1 MAVAPPAGRFSL
13 TLRER
18 GDMAR
23 HPSLLNL
30 LSENKRLRRTLEA
43 LILEEKMGIDELAR
57 MCRERGELLE
67 N

>member
-13 TLRER
+13 ILRER
-18 GDMAR
+18 GDMGR

-57 MCRERGELLE
+57 MCREKGELLE

>member
-1 MAVAPPAGRFSL
+1 
-13 TLRER
+13 
-18 GDMAR
+18 MAR